1 MKLKN
6 RWIIAILVLAVLQFW
21 ACQKKDDGHQFEH
34 PSELE
39 EIDGTDFKRVTFT
52 ERAMERTGVETT
64 AVWEENSS
72 PKRKVVPYGALIY
85 GPEGQTWVYT
95 SPQPRVFIRQVVDVD
110 RIEGD
115 KVFLNDGPSVGTL
128 VATVGVAEIYGTESE
143 VGH

>member
-1 MKLKN
+1 MKPRN
-6 RWIIAILVLAVLQFW
+6 RWIIGILVLAILQFW
-21 ACQKKDDGHQFEH
+21 ACQKKDDAHHFEH

-39 EIDGTDFKRVTFT
+39 DIEGSEFVKVIFT
-52 ERAMERTGVETT
+52 ERAMERTGVEVAEVTS
-64 AVWEENSS
+64 EQNS
-72 PKRKVVPYGALIY
+72 PLKKVVPYGALIY

-95 SPQPRVFIRQVVDVD
+95 CPEPREFVRMVVDVD

-115 KVFLNDGPSVGTL
+115 KVFLNEGPPVGSL